1 MWGEKSVYA
10 RYHNLNWRLC
20 QNQTENYFC
29 GYRNIIF
36 TLNLNLMMLFLS
48 IFYRFILWDTRNK
61 IEKQLKL
68 GFITA
73 RTISISVV
81 CVNPSQGS
89 LHS

>member
-1 MWGEKSVYA
+1 MPNITILIGGCVKIE
-10 RYHNLNWRLC
+10 
-20 QNQTENYFC
+20 QNYCC

-36 TLNLNLMMLFLS
+36 TVNLNLMMLFLS
-48 IFYRFILWDTRNK
+48 IFYMFILWNTKGKKN
-61 IEKQLKL
+61 LKKATEL

-73 RTISISVV
+73 RTFSVSVV